1 MIIRSMLLVRNY
13 QTFTKSTTDTLIYLY
28 LKHLTQEG
36 KSSTEFLHGRFWGGF
51 GNGEKQIGSEAEL
64 NTSLKYSVG
73 DKRKR
78 VVQQY

>member
-1 MIIRSMLLVRNY
+1 M
-13 QTFTKSTTDTLIYLY
+13 
-28 LKHLTQEG
+28 
-36 KSSTEFLHGRFWGGF
+36 FLHGRFWGGF

-78 VVQQY
+78 VVQQYWKHG